1 MAYLDECFI
10 RNYDCG
16 ESFTQ
21 TDMKCIIEN
30 LAKAGASDFRIIDKG
45 RSKIDD
51 SLADCYCIVSIKDR
65 LFKFTWYEKIKPAID
80 VIFDPIEVGRDILQ
94 PNGYYQVKPP
104 KRMISPGGFIRTF
117 DNKGKFLDVELM
129 DIVHGGNGFKI
140 VGTEKT
146 RARDGSC
153 DIITVIFSVD
163 SRFFRVCWEQFIDT
177 DGQVINNFD
186 DVQPVEVKQVT
197 VTKVTYKEK

>member
-10 RNYDCG
+10 RTYDCG

-51 SLADCYCIVSIKDR
+51 GLADCYCIVSVRDR
-65 LFKFTWYEKIKPAID
+65 LFKFAWYEKIRPVID

-94 PNGYYQVKPP
+94 PNGYYQVKSP
-104 KRMISPGGFIRTF
+104 KRMISPEGFIRTF
-117 DNKGKFLDVELM
+117 DSKGKFLDVELM

-140 VGTEKT
+140 
-146 RARDGSC
+146 
-153 DIITVIFSVD
+153 TVIFSVD
-163 SRFFRVCWEQFIDT
+163 SRFFRVYWEQFIDT

-186 DVQPVEVKQVT
+186 DVQPVEVEQIT